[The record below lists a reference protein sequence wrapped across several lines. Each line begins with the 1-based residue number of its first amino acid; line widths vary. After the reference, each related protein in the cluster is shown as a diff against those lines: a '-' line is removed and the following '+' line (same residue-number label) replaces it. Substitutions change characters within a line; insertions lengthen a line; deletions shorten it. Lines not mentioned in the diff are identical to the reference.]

1 MDKLNEKY
9 NVTRDNLIPFINRL
23 CNKRAIITQLNK
35 DDTDFSIIK
44 KLNKILIE
52 LKLKKLSI
60 GINILDDEIFNIISL
75 NKNNLSQ
82 DDIEKL
88 YIYLYF
94 YNAIN
99 DLYEIPDILND
110 QRLKWQFIKIIN
122 EDYNLDKRFSYIN
135 GELLQ
140 NKKQVNT
147 KIIFI

>member
-9 NVTRDNLIPFINRL
+9 NINRENLILFINRL
-23 CNKRAIITQLNK
+23 CNKRAISLQLNN

-52 LKLKKLSI
+52 LKLKKLTI
-60 GINILDDEIFNIISL
+60 GINILDEQIFNIISL
-75 NKNNLSQ
+75 DKNNLSNT
-82 DDIEKL
+82 DIEKL
-88 YIYLYF
+88 YIYFYF

-99 DLYEIPDILND
+99 DLYEIPEIFDDERI
-110 QRLKWQFIKIIN
+110 KWQFIKIIN

-140 NKKQVNT
+140 NKK
-147 KIIFI
+147 

>member
-9 NVTRDNLIPFINRL
+9 NVTRENFILFINRL
-23 CNKRAIITQLNK
+23 CNKRAIIFQLNK
-35 DDTDFSIIK
+35 DDTDFTIIK

-60 GINILDDEIFNIISL
+60 GVNILDDQIFNLISL
-75 NKNNLSQ
+75 DKNKLSEN
-82 DDIEKL
+82 DIEKL
-88 YIYLYF
+88 YIYFYF

-99 DLYEIPDILND
+99 DLYEIPEIFED

-122 EDYNLDKRFSYIN
+122 EDYNLNKRYTYIN

-140 NKKQVNT
+140 NKK
-147 KIIFI
+147 

>member
-9 NVTRDNLIPFINRL
+9 NVTRDNLILFINRL

-75 NKNNLSQ
+75 NKDNLSQ

-140 NKKQVNT
+140 NKK
-147 KIIFI
+147 

>member
-9 NVTRDNLIPFINRL
+9 NVTKENLINLINRL
-23 CNKRAIITQLNK
+23 CNKRAIIFQLNEEE
-35 DDTDFSIIK
+35 TDFTLIK

-60 GINILDDEIFNIISL
+60 GINILDEEIFKIISL
-75 NKNNLSQ
+75 DKNTLSNT
-82 DDIEKL
+82 DIDKL
-88 YIYLYF
+88 YIYFYF

-99 DLYEIPDILND
+99 DLYEIPDIFND

-122 EDYNLDKRFSYIN
+122 EDYNLDKRYTYIN

-140 NKKQVNT
+140 NKK
-147 KIIFI
+147 

>member
-9 NVTRDNLIPFINRL
+9 NVTRDNLILFINRL

-75 NKNNLSQ
+75 NKDNLSQ

>member
-9 NVTRDNLIPFINRL
+9 NVTRDNLILFINRL

-135 GELLQ
+135 GELLHCPLAS
-140 NKKQVNT
+140 T
-147 KIIFI
+147 EWAA

>member
-1 MDKLNEKY
+1 MKIII
-9 NVTRDNLIPFINRL
+9 LI
-23 CNKRAIITQLNK
+23 K
-35 DDTDFSIIK
+35 DFHIFVLWIK

-140 NKKQVNT
+140 NKK
-147 KIIFI
+147 

>member
-9 NVTRDNLIPFINRL
+9 NVTRDNLILFINRL

-52 LKLKKLSI
+52 LKLKKLSL

-140 NKKQVNT
+140 NKK
-147 KIIFI
+147 

>member
-9 NVTRDNLIPFINRL
+9 NVTRDNLILFINRL

-110 QRLKWQFIKIIN
+110 KRLKWQFIKIIN

-140 NKKQVNT
+140 NKK
-147 KIIFI
+147 

>member
-9 NVTRDNLIPFINRL
+9 NVTRDNLILFINRL
-23 CNKRAIITQLNK
+23 CNKRAIIAQLNK

>member
-9 NVTRDNLIPFINRL
+9 NVTRDNLILFINRL

-140 NKKQVNT
+140 NKK
-147 KIIFI
+147 